1 MVLRDRRDDKGCGRS
16 FYSGN
21 WKKEREGQGHSEVE
35 IQTVKGKKSR
45 VVRGSGETLE
55 QVAKVGFK
63 RDL

>member
-1 MVLRDRRDDKGCGRS
+1 MVLRDRRDDKGC
-16 FYSGN
+16 GN

-63 RDL
+63 RDLWA